1 MVPYVVGEFLGCDI
15 AMDEDEILNGVLQG
29 DNIANDDGLE
39 AYDSPI
45 AQIAPELA
53 EDTHMEPVSTSNPF
67 NTLASMDEEPIVQVI
82 KGSPPPKRKRKKEKS
97 LELLLTANNASGVA
111 QGTEAIEQNQIV
123 SHKKSTRLA
132 AESANARSNQ

>member
-15 AMDEDEILNGVLQG
+15 AMEEDEILNIVLQG

-39 AYDSPI
+39 AYDSHI
-45 AQIAPELA
+45 AHIAPELA

-67 NTLASMDEEPIVQVI
+67 NTLAGMDEEPIVQVI
-82 KGSPPPKRKRKKEKS
+82 KGSPPKRKRKKEKS
-97 LELLLTANNASGVA
+97 LELLLTANNGSGVA

-132 AESANARSNQ
+132 AKSANARSNQ